1 VGSLDVQRVGTYE
14 GSTPLQEL
22 ANRFLQFDV
31 AWSPSDYGT
40 TVEHQKLIRDAYRA
54 ELADVLPGEWFRS
67 MLVLIRPGGNIPMHK
82 DVPEGAGL
90 TRCHLV
96 LQTNDRCW
104 NYHDGDWQQLE
115 LGGIYTVDLTREHA
129 SINFGEHMRVHLVAD
144 VVPASV
150 PALAR

>member
-1 VGSLDVQRVGTYE
+1 MYERVGTYE

-40 TVEHQKLIRDAYRA
+40 TVEHHTLIRDAYRA

-67 MLVLIRPGGNIPMHK
+67 MLVLIRPGGNIRMHK
-82 DVPEGAGL
+82 DVPEGDGL

-129 SINFGEHMRVHLVAD
+129 SINFGESH
-144 VVPASV
+144 
-150 PALAR
+150 ARPPRR